1 MGMFASN
8 GTIEKSYAAPAA
20 AVGAAIQA
28 ACQENGHHLGTISP
42 DQSRYELTTK
52 RTATNWGT
60 AVVLTL
66 TPGASGT
73 SVRVDY
79 DNSPGAPK
87 ALLDGRKNAKT
98 VDRFLGQLDAKF

>member
-1 MGMFASN
+1 MSMFASN
-8 GTIEKSYAAPAA
+8 GTIEKSYSASGDTL
-20 AVGAAIQA
+20 GAAIDA
-28 ACQENGHHLGTISP
+28 VCQENGHHLATVSP

-60 AVVLTL
+60 AIVLSI
-66 TPGASGT
+66 TPAASGS

-79 DNSPGAPK
+79 DNSAGAPK

-98 VDRFLGQLDAKF
+98 VDRFLGHLDAKL